1 LFRKRNLS
9 EGNEKHNNGMKS
21 DQEGSAVFACAQV
34 RIAFLAAYAERY
46 VYKKWRFLNL
56 K

>member
-21 DQEGSAVFACAQV
+21 DQEGSAVFACGQV
-34 RIAFLAAYAERY
+34 RVAFLAAYAGR
-46 VYKKWRFLNL
+46 
-56 K
+56 